1 MVKRFHIAILAL
13 AMMPALLQ
21 GATVIGDWSGTLSA
35 GPQKLRLVLHIT
47 KDEAG
52 RLAATLDSLD
62 QGALGLKFEEVAV
75 SDTNVSLGMP
85 RLAATY
91 KGTLSD
97 DGLFLRGTWK
107 QGANETP
114 LSFERHK
121 AEALD
126 VGAYRKLEGAW
137 LGKITTGQQSL
148 RIVIR
153 VERDGDNNKAFLDSP
168 DQGGKD
174 IPVSALT
181 LDGSTVEFKVGV
193 VGGSYTGT
201 LSEDEATITGTWSQG
216 PSNLPLELKR
226 TREAPEARRPQY
238 PRKPYPYKAI
248 EVEFPGG
255 AGDVT
260 LAGTLTIPKGAGP
273 FPAVALITG
282 SGAQDRDETVMGP
295 KPCLVLSDYL
305 TRHGIAVLRYDDRGT
320 AKSTG
325 SMARATSVDFADDA
339 EAAVRFLMKREE
351 TAAGSKGLIGH
362 SEGALIAPMVANRG
376 DLVSFVVLL
385 APPGVPGDLV
395 SVSQTLKLLELRGVP
410 EDQRRAVAGPMRTL
424 FAALA
429 EGKPAGELWEQFNA
443 LAPGVLVASGADT
456 ATLNLAFQK
465 MTSPWMRYFL
475 AYDPAPAIAE
485 LSIPALALWGER
497 DQQVLVDVNLPP
509 VRKALAGGHPA
520 SKAEVLPG
528 LNHLFQTCETGDVQ
542 EYARIEETMSPV
554 AMARIADWVQKT
566 TAPRRSGGL

>member
-1 MVKRFHIAILAL
+1 MFKRFYIALLVL

-35 GPQKLRLVLHIT
+35 GPQKLRLVLHVT

-52 RLAATLDSLD
+52 RLGATLDSLD
-62 QGALGLKFEEVAV
+62 QGALGLKFETVVV
-75 SDTNVSLGMP
+75 SDTSVSLGMP
-85 RLAATY
+85 RLAAKY
-91 KGTLSD
+91 EGTLSD
-97 DGLFLRGTWK
+97 DGQFLRGTWT
-107 QGANETP
+107 QGSNESP
-114 LSFERHK
+114 LSFERQK
-121 AEALD
+121 AEEID
-126 VGAYRKLEGAW
+126 IGAYKKLEGAW
-137 LGKITTGQQSL
+137 LGELNVGQQSL
-148 RIVIR
+148 RVVIR
-153 VERDGDNNKAFLDSP
+153 VERDGDSYKALLDSP

-174 IPVSALT
+174 IPVSTLT
-181 LDGSTVEFKVGV
+181 LDGSKVDFEVGA

-201 LSEDEATITGTWSQG
+201 LSEDGATITGTWSQG
-216 PSNLPLELKR
+216 PSNLSLELKR
-226 TREAPEARRPQY
+226 TKEAPEARRPQY
-238 PRKPYPYKAI
+238 PKKPYPYKA
-248 EVEFPGG
+248 VDVKFPGG
-255 AGDVT
+255 ADDVT
-260 LAGTLTIPKGAGP
+260 LAGTLTIPKGEGP

-282 SGAQDRDETVMGP
+282 SGAQDRDETVMGH
-295 KPCLVLSDYL
+295 KPFLVLSDYL

-325 SMARATSVDFADDA
+325 SMAQATSVDFADDA
-339 EAAVRFLMKREE
+339 EAAVRFLMSREE

-385 APPGVPGDLV
+385 APPGVSGDVV

-410 EDQRRAVAGPMRTL
+410 EEKRREVSKPMRTL

-429 EGKPAGELWEQFNA
+429 AGKPANELRELFDT
-443 LAPGVLVASGADT
+443 LAPGVLVASGADP
-456 ATLNLAFQK
+456 ATLNLVFQK

-497 DQQVLVDVNLPP
+497 DLQVLVDINQPP
-509 VRKALAGGHPA
+509 VQNALAGGHPA
-520 SKAEVLPG
+520 SSAEVLPG
-528 LNHLFQTCETGDVQ
+528 LNHLFQTCKTGDVQ

-554 AMARIADWVQKT
+554 ALARIADWVQKT
-566 TAPRRSGGL
+566 TAPRQSGGL